1 MTLVCIIQSGISVG
15 DFNLYIMARN
25 SVKLYQTA
33 KHDWKGVNVIKTVL
47 W

>member
-1 MTLVCIIQSGISVG
+1 
-15 DFNLYIMARN
+15 MARN